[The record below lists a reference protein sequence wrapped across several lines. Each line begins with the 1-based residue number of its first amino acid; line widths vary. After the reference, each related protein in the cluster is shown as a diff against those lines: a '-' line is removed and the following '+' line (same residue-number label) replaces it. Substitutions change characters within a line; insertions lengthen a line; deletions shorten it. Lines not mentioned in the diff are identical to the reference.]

1 MGWWVGGSS
10 GSGEGESVPEGGG
23 GGGQGRGG
31 EGGST
36 ATFSG
41 VVELRRERLEWV
53 SEEEKDG
60 ILGRRSL

>member
-23 GGGQGRGG
+23 RGQGRGG